1 MNSLVKN
8 DCTGD
13 SGYYLEFFF
22 GTINNKTVM
31 ELIDNIE
38 EKTNL
43 GILLNVDLWHNI
55 SYLIKFI
62 ELRNEI
68 VEKSIDQNMIN
79 LGHNINEQIF
89 EMRKLLDK
97 KNKEEDNDCDM
108 IIIKE
113 YKNEKRNGRSK
124 KKLDKKFNFFE
135 EIK

>member
-1 MNSLVKN
+1 
-8 DCTGD
+8 
-13 SGYYLEFFF
+13 
-22 GTINNKTVM
+22 M

>member
-1 MNSLVKN
+1 
-8 DCTGD
+8 
-13 SGYYLEFFF
+13 
-22 GTINNKTVM
+22 
-31 ELIDNIE
+31 
-38 EKTNL
+38 
-43 GILLNVDLWHNI
+43 
-55 SYLIKFI
+55 
-62 ELRNEI
+62 
-68 VEKSIDQNMIN
+68 MIN

-124 KKLDKKFNFFE
+124 KKLHKKFNFFE